1 MRMDVGLAQLAHA
14 CLDGYIPNWQY
25 DGVQQ
30 ILDVLAEPQRRRIVE
45 LLGEREVLVG
55 DLVSQLGLRQP
66 TVSKHLKVMREAGVV
81 SCRADAQRRW
91 YRLRADSL
99 RELDEWLEPYR
110 RLWAGRLDALQR
122 HLDEME
128 DE

>member
-1 MRMDVGLAQLAHA
+1 M
-14 CLDGYIPNWQY
+14 
-25 DGVQQ
+25 QQ

-45 LLGEREVLVG
+45 LLGDREVLVG
-55 DLVSQLGLRQP
+55 ELVDELGLRQP
-66 TVSKHLKVMREAGVV
+66 TVSKHLKVMREAGMVA
-81 SCRADAQRRW
+81 CRADAQRRW
-91 YRLRADSL
+91 YRLRVEPL

-110 RLWAGRLDALQR
+110 RMWADRLDALQR

>member
-1 MRMDVGLAQLAHA
+1 MCEIR
-14 CLDGYIPNWQY
+14 
-25 DGVQQ
+25 
-30 ILDVLAEPQRRRIVE
+30 QRQGRNRK
-45 LLGEREVLVG
+45 L
-55 DLVSQLGLRQP
+55 
-66 TVSKHLKVMREAGVV
+66 TF
-81 SCRADAQRRW
+81 RADAQRRW

-110 RLWAGRLDALQR
+110 RMWADRLDALQR

>member
-1 MRMDVGLAQLAHA
+1 M
-14 CLDGYIPNWQY
+14 
-25 DGVQQ
+25 QQ

-45 LLGEREVLVG
+45 LLADREVLVG
-55 DLVSQLGLRQP
+55 ELVNELGLRQP
-66 TVSKHLKVMREAGVV
+66 TVSKHLKVMREAGMVA
-81 SCRADAQRRW
+81 CRADAQRRW

-110 RLWAGRLDALQR
+110 RMWADRLDALQR
-122 HLDEME
+122 HLEEME

>member
-1 MRMDVGLAQLAHA
+1 
-14 CLDGYIPNWQY
+14 
-25 DGVQQ
+25 VQQ
-30 ILDVLAEPQRRRIVE
+30 VLEALAEPQRRRIVE
-45 LLGEREVLVG
+45 LLGDREVLVG
-55 DLVSQLGLRQP
+55 ELVSELGLRQP
-66 TVSKHLKVMREAGVV
+66 TVSKHLKVMREAGMVV
-81 SCRADAQRRW
+81 CRADAQRRW

-110 RLWAGRLDALQR
+110 RQWSHRLDALQR